1 MAGNLG
7 DLLRADYIAQYGL
20 TIPQE
25 MFIIGVSPGTP
36 LAAALVSLWA
46 DVNWSL
52 FCFDQ
57 IAAPYFDRSAPYNAR
72 PTLVTLWIAA
82 SHGGS
87 DTSHVIL

>member
-36 LAAALVSLWA
+36 LAAALVLLWA
-46 DVNWSL
+46 AVNWSL
-52 FCFDQ
+52 SSFDQ
-57 IAAPYFDRSAPYNAR
+57 ISAAYFNRSAPYNVKVQIWSR
-72 PTLVTLWIAA
+72 RRLLEYDVPY
-82 SHGGS
+82 
-87 DTSHVIL
+87 DYILS